1 MAPRKPNR
9 NRGTVDKETAG
20 LLRQS
25 SAKAKAL
32 ANNNK
37 KFWVSWRKAYAQRT
51 NADTHDDKGVMGVNR
66 GENWTSESLPNPGG
80 GDK

>member
-32 ANNNK
+32 QENNA
-37 KFWVSWRKAYAQRT
+37 KFWVEWRKAYAART
-51 NADTHDDKGVMGVNR
+51 NGDVHDDRGALPALRGTNR
-66 GENWTSESLPNPGG
+66 TGPEDE
-80 GDK
+80 